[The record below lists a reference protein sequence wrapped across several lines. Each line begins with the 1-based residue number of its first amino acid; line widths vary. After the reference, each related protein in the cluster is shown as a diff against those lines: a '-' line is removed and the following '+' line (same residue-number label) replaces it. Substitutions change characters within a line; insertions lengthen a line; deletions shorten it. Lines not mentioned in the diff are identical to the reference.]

1 MSNNKT
7 LKKSK
12 YTKNIKIAILRQ
24 NLSASSIFPKNPTDD
39 NVVHLRINFSWEA
52 TSTFYINFHFMFFSL
67 LQIFIHM
74 VTLSTCMFSWCKN
87 ICLDNL
93 ATVSSVTKQAEFISE
108 YQNNGYEKYISMFL
122 SCSCTNQQYDIQMM
136 YWSYKNFLCIN
147 L

>member
-1 MSNNKT
+1 MELQFQNKICAHR
-7 LKKSK
+7 LFS
-12 YTKNIKIAILRQ
+12 
-24 NLSASSIFPKNPTDD
+24 PKNPTED
-39 NVVHLRINFSWEA
+39 NFVHLRINFSWEA

-93 ATVSSVTKQAEFISE
+93 ATASSVTKYVEFISE
-108 YQNNGYEKYISMFL
+108 YQNDDYEKIPKYISGL
-122 SCSCTNQQYDIQMM
+122 ALYKEYDIQMM
-136 YWSYKNFLCIN
+136 YWNYKNFLCIN